1 MTDPVFGI
9 TIRRDANEAAVPS
22 NALMSVVGICMPFAK
37 AATATQA
44 AFDAAF
50 PVGVAV
56 RLNSNDT
63 TKLALCDPDSLF
75 VDAVEGINAQLG
87 PYQVAAQLVVSR
99 VAEGEDIAE
108 TIANIVG
115 SSVTGAGI
123 HAFVNAGADLGVYP
137 RLILAPGYTTQQF
150 GALAGLTLTTQGTN
164 MTAAPVVEFTG
175 GGNDPNK
182 LLPTAHAVMG
192 TGPEAQKVA
201 SLVIDT
207 PGAYLSAP
215 LNVSFTG
222 GGADAGKVLPTA
234 TAT

>member
-37 AATATQA
+37 APTALQA

-50 PVGVAV
+50 PVDVAV

-87 PYQVAAQLVVSR
+87 PYQVAAQLVVNR
-99 VAEGEDIAE
+99 VAEGADIAA

-150 GALAGLTLTTQGTN
+150 GALTGLTLTTQGTN
-164 MTAAPVVEFTG
+164 MTAAPAVEFTG
-175 GGNDPNK
+175 GGADPNK
-182 LLPTAHAVMG
+182 
-192 TGPEAQKVA
+192 
-201 SLVIDT
+201 
-207 PGAYLSAP
+207 
-215 LNVSFTG
+215 
-222 GGADAGKVLPTA
+222 
-234 TAT
+234 